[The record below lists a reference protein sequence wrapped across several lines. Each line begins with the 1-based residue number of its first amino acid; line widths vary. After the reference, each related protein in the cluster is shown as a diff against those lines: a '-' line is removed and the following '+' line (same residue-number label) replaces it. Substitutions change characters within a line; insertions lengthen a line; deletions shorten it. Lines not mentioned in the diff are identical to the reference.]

1 MSQNGICRK
10 HVPLPL
16 NGEPFDDRIVRG
28 GDGVKFLGFDSFELG
43 GGSGCHLKKRGRD
56 DALVDELDGAHTKT
70 WHARGLASHLV
81 VLIVV
86 LIQEPAPSQIIHPLG
101 GRGVHGPR
109 QRRSALGQLGQI
121 DFFDTSPV
129 QSDGH

>member
-16 NGEPFDDRIVRG
+16 YDELFDDQIVRG
-28 GDGVKFLGFDSFELG
+28 CDGVKFLGFDSFELG
-43 GGSGCHLKKRGRD
+43 GGSGGHLKKRGRD

-70 WHARGLASHLV
+70 WQARGLASHLV

-86 LIQEPAPSQIIHPLG
+86 LIQEPALSQIVHPLG
-101 GRGVHGPR
+101 GASTVPNKGEVPF
-109 QRRSALGQLGQI
+109 
-121 DFFDTSPV
+121 DFFDASPV
-129 QSDGH
+129 RSDGH

>member
-16 NGEPFDDRIVRG
+16 YDELFNDQIVRG

-70 WHARGLASHLV
+70 WQARGLASHLV

-86 LIQEPAPSQIIHPLG
+86 LIQEPALSQIAHPLG
-101 GRGVHGPR
+101 GASTVPNKGEVP
-109 QRRSALGQLGQI
+109 
-121 DFFDTSPV
+121 FDASPV
-129 QSDGH
+129 RSEQQPQTTTTGL